1 VQGRGREGEKR
12 KVKRLGISVG
22 VFLGSAAAALL
33 ADLATKEAVVRW
45 LAPSSSINII
55 GDYVR
60 ITHVRNVGA
69 SFGLFPGNT
78 HVLIAASSLAVLVV
92 IYLAFRSRG
101 RIPAMSFLGLILGG
115 ALGNLYDRVR
125 LGEVVDFIDVG
136 FGSNRWPVFNVADI
150 AVTAGV
156 ILMLLEYLTRGA
168 ARAGRT
174 DEVEAG
180 DEHGKIVEGEGGDP
194 AGGPEA

>member
-12 KVKRLGISVG
+12 KVKRFGISVG
-22 VFLGSAAAALL
+22 FFLASAAFALL

-45 LAPSSSINII
+45 LAPSSSVKII
-55 GDYVR
+55 DNYVR

-101 RIPAMSFLGLILGG
+101 RISAMSFLGLILGG

-136 FGSNRWPVFNVADI
+136 IGSNRWPVFNVADV
-150 AVTAGV
+150 AVTVGV
-156 ILMLLEYLTRGA
+156 ILMLLEYLRRGA
-168 ARAGRT
+168 AGAGRA

-180 DEHGKIVEGEGGDP
+180 DEYGKVVEGDS
-194 AGGPEA
+194 GGPAERPEA